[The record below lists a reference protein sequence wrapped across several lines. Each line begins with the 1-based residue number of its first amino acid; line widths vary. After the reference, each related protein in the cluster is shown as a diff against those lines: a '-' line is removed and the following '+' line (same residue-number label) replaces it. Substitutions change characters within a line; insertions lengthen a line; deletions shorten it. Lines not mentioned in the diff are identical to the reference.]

1 MRHFRIWVAA
11 GTCLVIGGALL
22 GFTPFT
28 EYWRSKHVPHV
39 SASPF
44 IGTAAA
50 LPETV
55 KPTIEGRPVRIE
67 IPALSIDLPV
77 VDGHYNTTRR
87 SWTLSNDKV
96 HYAVMTALANDKA
109 GNTFVYG
116 HNKVGVFRTLSR
128 IKLEDKA
135 IITTDNG
142 HRFTYSFNGALETVP
157 TDDAL
162 FHYQGEPILTV
173 QTCSG
178 AWYQNRQLFT
188 FSLESVE

>member
-1 MRHFRIWVAA
+1 MKSSRKWVFA
-11 GTCLVIGGALL
+11 GLCLVFGGAVL

-28 EYWRSKHVPHV
+28 EYWRSQHVPRV

-44 IGTAAA
+44 VGTTRQ
-50 LPETV
+50 ETV
-55 KPTIEGRPVRIE
+55 KPTIQGRPVRIE

-77 VDGHYNTTRR
+77 VDGHYNATRR
-87 SWTLSNDKV
+87 SWTLSTNKA
-96 HYAVMTALANDKA
+96 HYAVMTAPANDA
-109 GNTFVYG
+109 GGNTFIYG
-116 HNKVGVFRTLSR
+116 HNLPKVFRKLSR
-128 IKLEDKA
+128 IKLDDKA
-135 IITTDNG
+135 TITTDNG
-142 HRFTYSFNGALETVP
+142 HRFTYSFQGALETVP

-188 FSLESVE
+188 FRLESVK